1 MSRQPNI
8 VFSMSDDQRHDC
20 MGCANHPF
28 ASTPNMDRLAA
39 EGVRFLNGFT
49 AVPLCAPSRA
59 THMTGLYPHQHG
71 VVHNRSVLNT
81 GIDTWPELLQQAG
94 YRTGFFGKIHYAT
107 AGDRQPG
114 AHHTPALTDGLGSV
128 DRVTITIQP

>member
-39 EGVRFLNGFT
+39 EGARFLNGFT

-59 THMTGLYPHQHG
+59 THMTGLYPHQH
-71 VVHNRSVLNT
+71 VWFTIVL
-81 GIDTWPELLQQAG
+81 P
-94 YRTGFFGKIHYAT
+94 
-107 AGDRQPG
+107 
-114 AHHTPALTDGLGSV
+114 
-128 DRVTITIQP
+128 

>member
-1 MSRQPNI
+1 
-8 VFSMSDDQRHDC
+8 
-20 MGCANHPF
+20 
-28 ASTPNMDRLAA
+28 
-39 EGVRFLNGFT
+39 
-49 AVPLCAPSRA
+49 
-59 THMTGLYPHQHG
+59 
-71 VVHNRSVLNT
+71 LNT

-107 AGDRQPG
+107 AGGRQPG